1 MIETDADI
9 NRYQGTPEAT
19 RETENARATTRSC
32 LLFPFVLEE
41 SEKKFVL
48 WDTTDHVMFTEEPL
62 LCESQFPQY
71 TTRCYILVVDVC

>member
-1 MIETDADI
+1 MALQ
-9 NRYQGTPEAT
+9 RPPEGAGKRGRAT
-19 RETENARATTRSC
+19 RSS

-48 WDTTDHVMFTEEPL
+48 WDATDNVTFAKEPL